1 MIRRENQQVH
11 LTGQD
16 EVIFS
21 TVLFLMNLFLDE
33 KNATRRDVNRAIYYF
48 RDQGM
53 PLDEWLFNHILAR
66 WDTRMAWGTP
76 ARIVAFP
83 LDQRDP
89 ACGELVIC
97 RARRREIWKRMCEA
111 VDCRTAVSAPPWLRN
126 TPEFGGDLPSSDAML
141 TVMADV
147 CGTELLDRLT
157 KWTEPKADA
166 TPTNDAA
173 RTSRAHPRV
182 GALFEKLR
190 ADPDIEVGFRRRKW
204 LNLDQL

>member
-1 MIRRENQQVH
+1 MLKRENGQVH
-11 LTGQD
+11 LAGQD

-21 TVLFLMNLFLDE
+21 TVLFLMSLFLDK

-66 WDTRMAWGTP
+66 WDTRLAWGTP
-76 ARIVAFP
+76 ARIVSFP
-83 LDQRDP
+83 MDERDP
-89 ACGELVIC
+89 AAGVRVIC

-111 VDCRTAVSAPPWLRN
+111 VGCSTAVSAPPWLRN

-157 KWTEPKADA
+157 ELTEPDPIAADDPPTNKAD
-166 TPTNDAA
+166 
-173 RTSRAHPRV
+173 PRIE
-182 GALFEKLR
+182 AIFERLR
-190 ADPDIEVGFRRRKW
+190 ANPEIEVGFRRRRW